1 MQQRVD
7 VVLLQFDK
15 ETNMNNT
22 SKDFSEIQ
30 QAIIDLHN
38 IARLVERDIG
48 VGELSHQI
56 RDAADTLTTL
66 VRYSII

>member
-1 MQQRVD
+1 M
-7 VVLLQFDK
+7 
-15 ETNMNNT
+15 
-22 SKDFSEIQ
+22 SG
-30 QAIIDLHN
+30 IDLDKSEMEQAVVELHH

-66 VRYSII
+66 IRYSIV